1 MKSSV
6 YNMIFNWEEYV
17 FEIYYTFEK
26 GMKGDGYLQPDDDD
40 EIYIEKIELIAFFT
54 EDGQELFCKNNPD
67 VQHLLQHGVVDLI
80 NDAVWEDVESNEYH
94 L

>member
-40 EIYIEKIELIAFFT
+40 EISIEKIE
-54 EDGQELFCKNNPD
+54 
-67 VQHLLQHGVVDLI
+67 
-80 NDAVWEDVESNEYH
+80 
-94 L
+94 

>member
-40 EIYIEKIELIAFFT
+40 EIFVSFSESYVILSLSAS
-54 EDGQELFCKNNPD
+54 DG
-67 VQHLLQHGVVDLI
+67 
-80 NDAVWEDVESNEYH
+80 
-94 L
+94 